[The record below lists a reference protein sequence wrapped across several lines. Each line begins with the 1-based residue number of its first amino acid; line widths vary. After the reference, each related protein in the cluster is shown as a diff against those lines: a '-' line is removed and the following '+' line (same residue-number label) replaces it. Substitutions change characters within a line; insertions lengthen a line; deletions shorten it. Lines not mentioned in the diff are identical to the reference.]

1 MPLSSNAEVVIV
13 AHRGASHDAP
23 ENTVA
28 SVSLGWSQHADAA
41 EVDVHLTRDGEVVVI
56 HDATLLRTAGRDARV
71 DALTLAEIRRL
82 DAGVWK
88 GAAWRGERVPT
99 LTEVLATV
107 PEGKRIFIE
116 LKQAE
121 GLAPALRRVIE
132 ASPVMPAQVV
142 LISFEDDILSEAK
155 RALPDCDALFLADV
169 PEEAAEDKMSSLIQF
184 CRTRRFDGLGVS
196 ADWPIDA
203 QLMERL
209 RAENLQL
216 NVWTVNDAHRA
227 GELLAAGVT
236 SITTD
241 RPAWL
246 REQLSGG
253 R

>member
-1 MPLSSNAEVVIV
+1 
-13 AHRGASHDAP
+13 
-23 ENTVA
+23 
-28 SVSLGWSQHADAA
+28 
-41 EVDVHLTRDGEVVVI
+41 
-56 HDATLLRTAGRDARV
+56 
-71 DALTLAEIRRL
+71 
-82 DAGVWK
+82 
-88 GAAWRGERVPT
+88 
-99 LTEVLATV
+99 
-107 PEGKRIFIE
+107 
-116 LKQAE
+116 
-121 GLAPALRRVIE
+121 LRRVIE